1 VNVTATL
8 IGQIIVFAVLVW
20 FVKAFLWGP
29 LLNMMEAR
37 KKRIADGLAA
47 AERGQKEQEEAEQ
60 QAKKRLDEAKQQAS
74 DIINQAQR
82 RAGEIVEE
90 AKNDAREEGE
100 RIKAAAQSDIDQEIN
115 RARESL
121 RKQVA
126 AIAIAGAEQVLKREI
141 DAKAHSRVLDDL
153 AAQI

>member
-1 VNVTATL
+1 MNVTATL

-20 FVKAFLWGP
+20 FVKAFLWEP
-29 LLNMMEAR
+29 MLNMMEER

-60 QAKKRLDEAKQQAS
+60 RAQKQLDEAKQRAS
-74 DIINQAQR
+74 EIINQAQR
-82 RAGEIVEE
+82 RASEIVDE

-100 RIKAAAQSDIDQEIN
+100 RIKAAALSDIEQEIN

-141 DAKAHSRVLDDL
+141 DAKAHRAVLDDL
-153 AAQI
+153 AAHI

>member
-8 IGQIIVFAVLVW
+8 IGQIIVFAILVW
-20 FVKAFLWGP
+20 FVKRYLWGP
-29 LLNMMEAR
+29 LLNMMEER
-37 KKRIADGLAA
+37 RKRIADGLAA
-47 AERGQKEQEEAEQ
+47 AERGQKEQEEAEEEV
-60 QAKKRLDEAKQQAS
+60 KKRLNEAKQQAS

-90 AKNDAREEGE
+90 AKSDAREEGE
-100 RIKAAAQSDIDQEIN
+100 RIKAAAQSDIEQEIN
-115 RARESL
+115 RARENL

-126 AIAIAGAEQVLKREI
+126 AIAIAGAEQVLKKEI
-141 DAKAHSRVLDDL
+141 DAKAHSAVLNDL

>member
-20 FVKAFLWGP
+20 FVKKVLWGP
-29 LLNMMEAR
+29 MLNMMEER

-47 AERGQKEQEEAEQ
+47 AERGEQEKEEAEQ
-60 QAKKRLDEAKQQAS
+60 RVKEQLDEAKQHAS
-74 DIINQAQR
+74 EIINQAQR
-82 RAGEIVEE
+82 RAGEVVEE
-90 AKNDAREEGE
+90 AKTEAREEGE
-100 RIKAAAQSDIDQEIN
+100 RVKAAAQSDIEQEIN
-115 RARESL
+115 RAREGL

-126 AIAIAGAEQVLKREI
+126 AIAIAGAEQVLKKEI
-141 DAKAHSRVLDDL
+141 DPKAHSKVLDDL

>member
-8 IGQIIVFAVLVW
+8 IGQITVFAILVW
-20 FVKAFLWGP
+20 FVKRYLWGP
-29 LLNMMEAR
+29 LLNMMEER
-37 KKRIADGLAA
+37 RKRIADGLAA
-47 AERGQKEQEEAEQ
+47 AERGQKEQEEAEEEV
-60 QAKKRLDEAKQQAS
+60 KKRLNEAKQQAS

-90 AKNDAREEGE
+90 AKSDAREEGE
-100 RIKAAAQSDIDQEIN
+100 RIKAAAQSDIEQEIN
-115 RARESL
+115 RARENL

-126 AIAIAGAEQVLKREI
+126 AIAIAGAEQVLKKEI
-141 DAKAHSRVLDDL
+141 DAKAHSAVLNDL

>member
-1 VNVTATL
+1 MNVTATL

-20 FVKAFLWGP
+20 FVKRFLWGP
-29 LLNMMEAR
+29 MLNMMEER

-47 AERGQKEQEEAEQ
+47 AERGHKAQEEAEEQ
-60 QAKKRLDEAKQQAS
+60 GKEHVDAAKQQAS

-82 RAGEIVEE
+82 RASEIVEE
-90 AKNDAREEGE
+90 AKHDARDEGE
-100 RIKAAAQSDIDQEIN
+100 RIKAAAQSDIEQEIN
-115 RARESL
+115 RAREGL

-126 AIAIAGAEQVLKREI
+126 MISIAAAEQVLKKEI
-141 DAKAHSRVLDDL
+141 DAKAHSAVLDDL

>member
-20 FVKAFLWGP
+20 FVKKVLWGP
-29 LLNMMEAR
+29 MLNMMEER

-47 AERGQKEQEEAEQ
+47 AERGEQEKEEAEQ
-60 QAKKRLDEAKQQAS
+60 QVKEQLDEAKQHAS
-74 DIINQAQR
+74 EIINQAQR
-82 RAGEIVEE
+82 RAGEVVDE
-90 AKNDAREEGE
+90 AKTEAREEGE
-100 RIKAAAQSDIDQEIN
+100 RIKAAAQSDIEQEIN
-115 RARESL
+115 RAREGL

-126 AIAIAGAEQVLKREI
+126 AIAIAGAEQVLKKEI
-141 DAKAHSRVLDDL
+141 DPKAHSKVLDDL

>member
-8 IGQIIVFAVLVW
+8 IGQIIVFVALIW
-20 FVKAFLWGP
+20 FVKSFLWGP
-29 LLNMMEAR
+29 MLNMMEER

-60 QAKKRLDEAKQQAS
+60 QVKERLDEAKQQAS
-74 DIINQAQR
+74 NIINQAQR

-90 AKNDAREEGE
+90 AKTEAREEGE
-100 RIKAAAQSDIDQEIN
+100 RIKSAAQSEIEQEIN
-115 RARESL
+115 RAKESL

-126 AIAIAGAEQVLKREI
+126 VIAIAGAEQVIKKEI
-141 DAKAHSRVLDDL
+141 DPKTHSAVLDDL